1 MIVYAHRG
9 ASGYAPEN
17 TKAAF
22 LKAIEMG
29 AKAIELD
36 VQLSKD
42 GQVIVAHD
50 DTVDRLSKEKGVYS
64 QFSVSELRQIDVGSW
79 MDVQFKK
86 EYTPTLEEVLRII
99 PETIKLNIE
108 IKHMGFRL
116 DVVKKTHEVLR
127 KANRKNCVI
136 SSFNHLYI
144 WLFMQL
150 EKKYLKKQVLNK
162 VAYPLAL
169 LYETDHFKTQ
179 LHLRLWTK
187 KIKSI
192 NIAMEDISINNV
204 QLLHK
209 LGYEVLVY
217 TVNERENAT
226 YLECIGVDGIFSNYP
241 EIMSALEK

>member
-17 TKAAF
+17 TLAAF

-42 GQVIVAHD
+42 GHVIVAHD
-50 DTVDRLSKEKGVYS
+50 DTVDRLSKHKGAYS
-64 QFSVSELRQIDVGSW
+64 QFSVSELRQMDVGSW
-79 MDVQFKK
+79 MDEKFNQ
-86 EYTPTLEEVLRII
+86 EYTPTLAEVLKKI
-99 PETIKLNIE
+99 PETILLNVE

-127 KANRKNCVI
+127 QANRKNCVI

-144 WLFMQL
+144 CFFMLLDQQ
-150 EKKYLKKQVLNK
+150 YLKKQVLNK
-162 VAYPLAL
+162 GAYPLAF

-179 LHLRLWTK
+179 LHLRLLNK

-192 NIAMEDISINNV
+192 NIAVEDVSINNV
-204 QLLHK
+204 QFLHK
-209 LGYEVLVY
+209 LGYEVHVY
-217 TVNERENAT
+217 TVNDSKNAH
-226 YLECIGVDGIFSNYP
+226 YLACIGVDGIFSNYP
-241 EIMSALEK
+241 EIMSD